1 MCGITGF
8 INLSGL
14 PGLPMD
20 RRRVLDDMLS
30 RIAHRGPDDAVLH
43 DDGILALGFCRLS
56 IVDVEG
62 GQQPFWNDDRSVL
75 AVVNGEI
82 YNHLDLRARLQ
93 KSYSFG
99 SRSDSEVIIPLYEA
113 CGSNMFDDV
122 NGIFAVAIWDAA
134 QRRLVLAR
142 DRLGV
147 KPLYYAL
154 TGDTL
159 LFASELKALLAHP
172 GCPRELN
179 WRQIQLGTT
188 IHQPVTPTFIKGVHQ
203 LPAGHMLIFEAGK
216 AVRSFPYWSI
226 NDHFP
231 NPGEAPQHALGH
243 YVERYS
249 ELFDDS
255 VRKQLMSDVPLGL
268 FLSGG
273 IDSSLIATAASG
285 QHSGLDCFTIAEKTT
300 AMTGDLGQARKVA
313 QELSLPLHRVAF
325 NGPAM
330 LDELRFDLGYL
341 EYMVWCVDAPR
352 FSIEWFYKHELYRYA
367 KTRFPDLKVILTG
380 AGADEFAGGYSNSYV
395 APNRSWQDYVLNN
408 VQPRWEVFRALE
420 DEESAKAGLETSLA
434 QERSRRSG
442 YQHMMHM
449 NASSLQFYNLWYED
463 RTSAAH
469 GIEARVP
476 FLDHR
481 LVELQASVPLI
492 YHEAL
497 FWNKQIVRKQL
508 GRIMPWYPADFPKVP
523 FVFVP
528 GNDSVKSFRT
538 SALKRTFRPF
548 LEKYVKPGDP
558 LLPAPALERLF
569 GLALSGSQD
578 ARRAESRLLQIMQ
591 TAIFRDN
598 CLDGWR
604 KPPSIPTAS
613 PLQTQ
618 A

>member
-1 MCGITGF
+1 MCGFTGF

-14 PGLPMD
+14 PGLPTD
-20 RRRVLDDMLS
+20 RRVVLDDMLS
-30 RIAHRGPDDAVLH
+30 RIAHRGPDDAVLN
-43 DDGILALGFCRLS
+43 DDGVLALGFCRLS
-56 IVDVEG
+56 IVDVTG
-62 GQQPFWNDDRSVL
+62 GQQPFWNEDRSVL

-82 YNHLDLRARLQ
+82 YNHLDLKAQLQ
-93 KSYSFG
+93 KSFNFG
-99 SRSDSEVIIPLYEA
+99 SRSDSEVILPLYKDR
-113 CGSNMFDDV
+113 GSNMFDDV
-122 NGIFAVAIWDAA
+122 NGIFAVAIWDAPE
-134 QRRLVLAR
+134 RRLVLAR

-147 KPLYYAL
+147 KPLYYTL

-179 WRQIQLGTT
+179 WRQVQLSTT
-188 IHQPVTPTFIKGVHQ
+188 IHQPVTPSFIKGVHQ
-203 LPAGHMLIFEAGK
+203 LPAGHMLIFEPGR
-216 AVRSFPYWSI
+216 AVRPFPYWSI
-226 NDHFP
+226 NNHFP
-231 NPGEAPQHALGH
+231 NPGEKPQHSSRY

-255 VRKQLMSDVPLGL
+255 VRMQLMSDVPLGL

-285 QHSGLDCFTIAEKTT
+285 HQPGMDCFTIAEKTT
-300 AMTGDLGQARKVA
+300 AMTGDLGQARKVTD
-313 QELSLPLHRVAF
+313 ELSLPLHCVSY

-330 LDELRFDLGYL
+330 LDELHFDLEYL

-352 FSIEWFYKHELYRYA
+352 FNLEWFFKHELYRYA

-380 AGADEFAGGYSNSYV
+380 AGADEFAGGYSNSYT

-420 DEESAKAGLETSLA
+420 DEESEKAGLESSLA

-442 YQHMMHM
+442 YQHMMYM
-449 NASSLQFYNLWYED
+449 NALSLQFYNLWYED

-481 LVELQASVPLI
+481 LVELQASVPPA
-492 YHEAL
+492 YHEEL
-497 FWNKQIVRKQL
+497 FWKKQIVRKQL
-508 GRIMPWYPADFPKVP
+508 GRLMPWYPADFPKVP

-528 GNDSVKSFRT
+528 GNDSVKSVRT
-538 SALKRTFRPF
+538 LILKRTFRPF

-558 LLPAPALERLF
+558 HLPGLPLEKLF
-569 GLALSGSQD
+569 QIATSGSRD
-578 ARRAESRLLQIMQ
+578 AHRAESKLLHIMQ

-604 KPPSIPTAS
+604 DPPSIPTAS
-613 PLQTQ
+613 PLQAQ